1 MQNYGHN
8 RGVTEGVP
16 TCFNFM
22 FYLLLKNTSSGS
34 MTRCA
39 ASCAHNSQKLS
50 WGLAIRWIEYCI
62 MECAFHSECVNKGVF
77 LRCCHNQVRLHG
89 DIYLKCPLEV
99 LSKQPDRLTR
109 EEWLSHSQSPGLF
122 HLPPG
127 VGGGAVGWAP
137 VIVKVAVS
145 LPRLKWPRR

>member
-1 MQNYGHN
+1 
-8 RGVTEGVP
+8 
-16 TCFNFM
+16 M

-34 MTRCA
+34 TTRCA
-39 ASCAHNSQKLS
+39 ASRAHNSQKLS
-50 WGLAIRWIEYCI
+50 WGLAIRWIECCI

-99 LSKQPDRLTR
+99 LLKQPDRLTR
-109 EEWLSHSQSPGLF
+109 EEWLSHSQSPRFVSFATGSGGGGGG
-122 HLPPG
+122 G
-127 VGGGAVGWAP
+127 VGRAVGGAP